1 MKRIMFMILLP
12 ILFSSCVKDR
22 CIYNDPSVTAS
33 TSEIEYMQSYFASQG
48 ITNLIQHPSGVFY
61 TINNPGSGTTP
72 DLCST
77 ILINYNAYRFGYGN
91 PFDSFNEPSGI
102 PFVLGSLIV
111 GVKKV
116 LPLIKPGG
124 SITMYI
130 SPTLA
135 YGNQDIKNTSGAVI
149 LPANSYIKFDVSLIS
164 VSN

>member
-1 MKRIMFMILLP
+1 MKRILIILLVP
-12 ILFSSCVKDR
+12 FIFSSCVKDR
-22 CIYNDPSVTAS
+22 CIYSDVTVTAS
-33 TSEIEYMQSYFASQG
+33 SSEIEYMQSYFASQG
-48 ITNLIQHPSGVFY
+48 ISNLIQHPCGVFY
-61 TINNPGSGTTP
+61 TINNPGSGTTA

-77 ILINYNAYRFGYGN
+77 VLINYNAYRFGYGN
-91 PFDSFNEPSGI
+91 AFDSFNEPTGI

-135 YGNQDIKNTSGAVI
+135 YGNQDIKDTNGTVI
-149 LPANSYIKFDVSLIS
+149 LPANSYIKFDVSLIA